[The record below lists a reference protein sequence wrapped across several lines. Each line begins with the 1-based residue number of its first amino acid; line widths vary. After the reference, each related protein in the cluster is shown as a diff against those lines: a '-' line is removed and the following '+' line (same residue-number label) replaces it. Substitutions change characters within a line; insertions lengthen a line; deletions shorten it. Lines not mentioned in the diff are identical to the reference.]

1 MKLGPTLEERV
12 RHLED
17 RVAIGELIA
26 EAVRAWRTLGEATL
40 KLLSLIHI

>member
-26 EAVRAWRTLGEATL
+26 RYCLVMDNREVEAIE
-40 KLLSLIHI
+40 